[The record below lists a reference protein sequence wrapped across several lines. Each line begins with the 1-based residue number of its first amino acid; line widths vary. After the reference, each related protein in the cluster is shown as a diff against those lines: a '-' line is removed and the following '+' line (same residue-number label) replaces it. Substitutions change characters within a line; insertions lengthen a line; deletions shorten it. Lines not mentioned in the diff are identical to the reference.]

1 MICNELESNE
11 IRNKIL
17 EGYLERDDYNDDNA
31 HEFLKLLQKPSE
43 LSNKQHDL
51 ISLKEYEIVA

>member
-43 LSNKQHDL
+43 LSNK
-51 ISLKEYEIVA
+51 